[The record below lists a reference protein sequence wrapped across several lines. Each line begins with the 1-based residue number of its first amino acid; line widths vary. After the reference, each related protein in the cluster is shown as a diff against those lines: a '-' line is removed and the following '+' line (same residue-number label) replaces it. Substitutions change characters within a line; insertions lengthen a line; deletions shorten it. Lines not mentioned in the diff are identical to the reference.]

1 MLVDQSVL
9 GKTIAIILVVFGHLG
24 FIQKGGAIG
33 VSIFLVLSGYGLTK
47 SYEKIK
53 YDLRGY
59 WKKRVVNVYIP
70 FVICSFGIISV
81 LYLTKSPI
89 LNAISEKNRIIL
101 GALGFPN
108 NLYDPTMWYISYIF
122 MMYLA
127 FWLTFNFFEKRI
139 MRVVA
144 ILIFCGIVGVLSL
157 FIYSNAVGV
166 YLYVFS
172 FPIGVIFA
180 LYNNIELFFD
190 NALKKQ
196 RIIICIGMFILLV
209 YLSDKHILFYECLT
223 IYTSL
228 FIISI
233 LKRMQCFRNKKLLII
248 GKASYIIY
256 LLEGII
262 MRSMWEYIG
271 KDNFEC
277 NFICGIAILIS
288 GVFINYMSKN
298 VCKVEKRNDK

>member
-1 MLVDQSVL
+1 
-9 GKTIAIILVVFGHLG
+9 
-24 FIQKGGAIG
+24 
-33 VSIFLVLSGYGLTK
+33 
-47 SYEKIK
+47 
-53 YDLRGY
+53 
-59 WKKRVVNVYIP
+59 
-70 FVICSFGIISV
+70 
-81 LYLTKSPI
+81 
-89 LNAISEKNRIIL
+89 
-101 GALGFPN
+101 
-108 NLYDPTMWYISYIF
+108 
-122 MMYLA
+122 
-127 FWLTFNFFEKRI
+127 
-139 MRVVA
+139 
-144 ILIFCGIVGVLSL
+144 
-157 FIYSNAVGV
+157 
-166 YLYVFS
+166 
-172 FPIGVIFA
+172 
-180 LYNNIELFFD
+180 
-190 NALKKQ
+190 
-196 RIIICIGMFILLV
+196 MFILLV